1 VNIGGVSSAASVNI
15 GGTVK
20 VQGPGLVGVLITGHK
35 VMLGGLSASASA
47 ARKYTVLNTSD
58 SPNTDSFTLGDTA
71 VLVFQGS
78 NGAITGPAT
87 VNGDVNLS
95 ARHGNVFL
103 GTQLNVKGQFAVNAN
118 GNITTGV
125 STIAPRFGEISHGAG
140 HGSSGSGIPSSI
152 QLPLKLTA
160 AGVSMI
166 AGGSIDVTHATIK
179 TNGVTALKA
188 GGDIVLG
195 GVNLNVGTF
204 VAYGGSSIHNG
215 GAIGTITANAVAFRA
230 GKSLTLSSTDI
241 TAGSGSVPQDAAT
254 VNGNPALKAIL
265 EDTGFAATLAGDP
278 RLAAGFAAAGIPVGA
293 IAPNATF
300 AAGGTVSLSGLTMKG
315 GYLYL
320 QGTNVSLSSAV
331 TAPKGLVVQVAA
343 ANPAATTDVEGKG
356 ANGANLNLN
365 GSGFIDRFGD
375 GTTLVVGASGQT
387 GDITLGN
394 NGTFDIGSDN
404 LILDT
409 GGNITGLGNVT
420 STGIVSSLEALL
432 GSAVAPPTSG
442 EIDPTSVNN
451 NNAAGDK
458 KHQNQG
464 GEDAGANGTQGGSI
478 TQDTGNSSVCH

>member
-1 VNIGGVSSAASVNI
+1 
-15 GGTVK
+15 
-20 VQGPGLVGVLITGHK
+20 
-35 VMLGGLSASASA
+35 
-47 ARKYTVLNTSD
+47 
-58 SPNTDSFTLGDTA
+58 
-71 VLVFQGS
+71 
-78 NGAITGPAT
+78 
-87 VNGDVNLS
+87 
-95 ARHGNVFL
+95 
-103 GTQLNVKGQFAVNAN
+103 
-118 GNITTGV
+118 
-125 STIAPRFGEISHGAG
+125 
-140 HGSSGSGIPSSI
+140 
-152 QLPLKLTA
+152 
-160 AGVSMI
+160 
-166 AGGSIDVTHATIK
+166 
-179 TNGVTALKA
+179 
-188 GGDIVLG
+188 
-195 GVNLNVGTF
+195 
-204 VAYGGSSIHNG
+204 
-215 GAIGTITANAVAFRA
+215 
-230 GKSLTLSSTDI
+230 
-241 TAGSGSVPQDAAT
+241 
-254 VNGNPALKAIL
+254 
-265 EDTGFAATLAGDP
+265 
-278 RLAAGFAAAGIPVGA
+278 
-293 IAPNATF
+293 
-300 AAGGTVSLSGLTMKG
+300 MKG